1 MNHLKKIVFV
11 ILVCMLCVSVEAKSQ
26 NPKYKI
32 ISHSYKQ
39 TDIDEMYEIKN
50 QLLIDYKEWVKG
62 VDDPEQALADHQNDY
77 QATFKLGVYTIILG
91 DGKGKSLTGDLKV
104 NYCETTKDI
113 ETKSLIW
120 DWLF

>member
-1 MNHLKKIVFV
+1 MNNLKKIVFI

-32 ISHSYKQ
+32 ISNSLKQ
-39 TDIDEMYEIKN
+39 EDIQKMYDIKN

-62 VDDPEQALADHQNDY
+62 VDNPEQALADHQSDY
-77 QATFKLGVYTIILG
+77 QATYKQGVYTIILG
-91 DGKGKSLTGDLKV
+91 DGEGKSLTGDLKV